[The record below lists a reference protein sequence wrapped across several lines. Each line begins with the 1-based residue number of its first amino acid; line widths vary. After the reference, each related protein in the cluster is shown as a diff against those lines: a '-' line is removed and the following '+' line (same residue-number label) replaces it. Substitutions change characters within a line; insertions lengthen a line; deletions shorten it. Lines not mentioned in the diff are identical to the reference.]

1 MARERGYLVITGS
14 SDEDPAR
21 ERDLIRSLV
30 ERRVDGLLV
39 VPAGGDHRFLVP
51 ELRLGT
57 AVVFMDRPPGNI
69 DADVILLDNVGGD
82 RRATEHLLDQGH
94 RRVAMVGDAPAIF
107 TSAERLAGYR
117 QALAARGVG
126 VEERLVRVGPHDA
139 DAAEAAVR
147 DLLALPD
154 PPTAVFAGNNRMAVG
169 AMRAIHRLG
178 ARVALVGFDDLE
190 LAELLAIPLT
200 VVAHS
205 PHEMGRQAA
214 ELLCRRLDGDGGPPR
229 RIVLPTELVVRGSG
243 EVAP

>member
-1 MARERGYLVITGS
+1 MTTLSPNRPGASPGPAPGPGHGVPRPTMRDVAEAAAVSLKTVSRVVNDEAGVRPDTAARVREAIATLGFRRNDMARVLRQGQASRTLGLVIEDVGNPFYSVVTRAVEEVARERGYLVITGS

-69 DADVILLDNVGGD
+69 DADVILLDNVGGA

-126 VEERLVRVGPHDA
+126 VEERLVR
-139 DAAEAAVR
+139 
-147 DLLALPD
+147 
-154 PPTAVFAGNNRMAVG
+154 
-169 AMRAIHRLG
+169 
-178 ARVALVGFDDLE
+178 
-190 LAELLAIPLT
+190 
-200 VVAHS
+200 
-205 PHEMGRQAA
+205 
-214 ELLCRRLDGDGGPPR
+214 
-229 RIVLPTELVVRGSG
+229 
-243 EVAP
+243 